1 MKTTTMHTV
10 WMVTLNPSN
19 GSTGPLVAQEAVCR
33 AGSRGEPDVGM
44 RRRVMTMTHP
54 ESTLTSGKRSELYTG
69 AT

>member
-19 GSTGPLVAQEAVCR
+19 GSTDLSTQKAVCR
-33 AGSRGEPDVGM
+33 AGSRWELEIGM
-44 RRRVMTMTHP
+44 RQRVVTMTHM
-54 ESTLTSGKRSELYTG
+54 ESTLTSGKRSELFIG